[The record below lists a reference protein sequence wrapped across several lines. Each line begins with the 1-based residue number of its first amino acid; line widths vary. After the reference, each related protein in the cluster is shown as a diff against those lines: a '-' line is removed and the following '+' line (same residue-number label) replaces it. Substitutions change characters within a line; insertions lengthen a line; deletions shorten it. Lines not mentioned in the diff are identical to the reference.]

1 MICRFCNQII
11 AGNSLQRAIS
21 VGTDMGTESSS
32 KGAFPGSYP
41 NLHDMKPKKVIV
53 NINLILVT
61 YDYYNVGFEKICWT
75 LPLSLLKAGQIFTDS
90 KKKKKNQPL
99 VPTP

>member
-1 MICRFCNQII
+1 M
-11 AGNSLQRAIS
+11 
-21 VGTDMGTESSS
+21 GTDMGTESSS

-61 YDYYNVGFEKICWT
+61 YDYYNVGFEKIC
-75 LPLSLLKAGQIFTDS
+75 
-90 KKKKKNQPL
+90 
-99 VPTP
+99 